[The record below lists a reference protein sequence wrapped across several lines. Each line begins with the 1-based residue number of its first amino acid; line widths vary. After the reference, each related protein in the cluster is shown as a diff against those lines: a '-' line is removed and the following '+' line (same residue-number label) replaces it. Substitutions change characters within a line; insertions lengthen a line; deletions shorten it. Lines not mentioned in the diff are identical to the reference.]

1 MTHETL
7 CWLLVLAAGGLEVLW
22 PVLMKQSQQ
31 CHGSA
36 RAAWLGLMMA
46 TMCASFGLL
55 AWAVG
60 QRFRLPI
67 GTAYAVWTGLGA
79 AGAATVGIILFHE
92 PRDVARLL
100 CLGLVIAGIVGLKV
114 TQRSPRASAPAR
126 AAPPAD
132 QTPVNSDIGAPG
144 L

>member
-1 MTHETL
+1 MNHETMG
-7 CWLLVLAAGGLEVLW
+7 WLLVLAAGCLEVLW
-22 PVLMKQSQQ
+22 PILMKQSQQ

-55 AWAVG
+55 SWAVG

-79 AGAATVGIILFHE
+79 AGAAAVGIMLFRE
-92 PRDVARLL
+92 PRDAVRLL
-100 CLGLVIAGIVGLKV
+100 FLTLIIAGIVGLKF
-114 TQRSPRASAPAR
+114 THKSSASPPPPPVATHAPAVSEGV
-126 AAPPAD
+126 A
-132 QTPVNSDIGAPG
+132 SHS
-144 L
+144 

>member
-1 MTHETL
+1 MTRETIG
-7 CWLLVLAAGGLEVLW
+7 WLLVLAAGCLEVLW
-22 PVLMKQSQQ
+22 PILMKQSQQ
-31 CHGSA
+31 CQGSA

-55 AWAVG
+55 SWAVG

-79 AGAATVGIILFHE
+79 AGAATIGILLFRE
-92 PRDVARLL
+92 PRDAGRLVFL
-100 CLGLVIAGIVGLKV
+100 SLIIAGIVGLKV
-114 TQRSPRASAPAR
+114 THRSDAPTAHSA
-126 AAPPAD
+126 
-132 QTPVNSDIGAPG
+132 TPVASDRPAVDHAGTRG